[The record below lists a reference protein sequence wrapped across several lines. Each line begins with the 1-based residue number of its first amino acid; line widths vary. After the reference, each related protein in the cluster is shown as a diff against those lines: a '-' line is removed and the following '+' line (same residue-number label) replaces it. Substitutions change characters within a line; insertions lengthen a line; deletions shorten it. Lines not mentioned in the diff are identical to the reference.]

1 MSEGLAAE
9 ARPKRRSAF
18 YQVVFRK
25 SGEAFD
31 LGGKALI
38 GLSGLGALLQAH
50 GSGPVDWV
58 GLVARAC
65 VGGVFLALG
74 IYLLAKADET

>member
-1 MSEGLAAE
+1 MADGLGEAA
-9 ARPKRRSAF
+9 ARPKKHSAF
-18 YQVVFRK
+18 YQVVLRK

-38 GLSGLGALLQAH
+38 GLSALGSLLQAH

-65 VGGVFLALG
+65 VGGVFPVLG
-74 IYLLAKADET
+74 I